1 MRVMLISHHKY
12 ECAVIV
18 FFTDV
23 MIVHMVND
31 CITSR
36 PLWPVAKR
44 IKIARSSKQSFMI
57 FTTGNCV
64 RVYLSEITLVKWPKL
79 SLLVT
84 LSSSPRVC
92 VFCLFL
98 FVFYGLDL
106 YLYLFIYL
114 FFSLIYYYWFITQLN
129 VSWKREVYMAFWLL
143 PVMALKNLINYVSNT
158 FIGIPA
164 ESNRL
169 AFCNRINARDIS
181 RPLRVPFAGPQKQS
195 NDNRYDV
202 HFTTLP

>member
-1 MRVMLISHHKY
+1 MVMLISHHKY

-84 LSSSPRVC
+84 LSSSPCVC
-92 VFCLFL
+92 FL
-98 FVFYGLDL
+98 FVFVCFLWAWSVS
-106 YLYLFIYL
+106 LFIYL
-114 FFSLIYYYWFITQLN
+114 FILFINLLLLIY
-129 VSWKREVYMAFWLL
+129 
-143 PVMALKNLINYVSNT
+143 NT
-158 FIGIPA
+158 AQCKLEAGSLYGFLVTP
-164 ESNRL
+164 
-169 AFCNRINARDIS
+169 RDGS
-181 RPLRVPFAGPQKQS
+181 
-195 NDNRYDV
+195 
-202 HFTTLP
+202 

>member
-1 MRVMLISHHKY
+1 
-12 ECAVIV
+12 
-18 FFTDV
+18 
-23 MIVHMVND
+23 MVND